1 MDPHSESNSRLK
13 VFLENP
19 SKALWTLAIPIMFGM
34 GIQTLYNLV
43 DMIFIGLILHWI
55 NMGSTQLQKMKSS
68 HVSLNETMMHG
79 VMVSEA

>member
-43 DMIFIGLILHWI
+43 DMIFIGKLGGQTDH
-55 NMGSTQLQKMKSS
+55 Q
-68 HVSLNETMMHG
+68 VSPLTCRCFFW
-79 VMVSEA
+79 S